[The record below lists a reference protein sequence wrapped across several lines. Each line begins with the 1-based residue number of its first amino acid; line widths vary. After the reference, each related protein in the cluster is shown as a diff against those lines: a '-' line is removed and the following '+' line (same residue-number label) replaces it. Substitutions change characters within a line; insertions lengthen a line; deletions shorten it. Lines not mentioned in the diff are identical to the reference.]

1 MYIGKCIFQYNWHQL
16 KEECLLKS
24 LKVYNDYIN
33 KSHNICSWVTGS
45 LKLLFRNIFIFIFKR
60 HFANLLF
67 LENFKNEETR
77 VWEILVTNSH
87 WLWDL
92 YTFQWK
98 MISNAPIS
106 ITVQMHSFYFMTNI
120 KYSPWNILLSHFP
133 FRSPSIQHTISIHTF
148 AVTIHQ
154 PLTKSSS
161 FTLQAFIVCSL
172 FSIH

>member
-92 YTFQWK
+92 YFFV
-98 MISNAPIS
+98 SRPIQR
-106 ITVQMHSFYFMTNI
+106 I
-120 KYSPWNILLSHFP
+120 
-133 FRSPSIQHTISIHTF
+133 SPSPRGTCPLPFWISCNFPNH
-148 AVTIHQ
+148 
-154 PLTKSSS
+154 SSPALKISPKIGS
-161 FTLQAFIVCSL
+161 FLAYLHPIL
-172 FSIH
+172 